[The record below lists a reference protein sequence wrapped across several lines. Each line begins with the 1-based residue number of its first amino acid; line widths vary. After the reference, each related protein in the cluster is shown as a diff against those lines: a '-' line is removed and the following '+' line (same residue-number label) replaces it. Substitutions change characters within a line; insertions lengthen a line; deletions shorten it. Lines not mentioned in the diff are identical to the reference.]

1 MAGTI
6 LTSRGHRIC
15 QRRGT
20 SISPR
25 RHPSRRIPR
34 RKPPAAGIYWVAQG
48 YLASCV
54 VRAAPFAL
62 LRNSRKTECGAKQF
76 LACLVVR
83 AAPFALL
90 RNSRKTERG
99 AKQFLACLVVRA
111 APFALLRNSRKT
123 ERGAKQFLACLVVRA
138 APFALLR
145 NSRKTECGAKQ
156 FLASFCGARRTLC
169 AFKHVWAARALHNS
183 LSNEVN
189 WRVSRAAAYPPRAPW
204 SPPA

>member
-62 LRNSRKTECGAKQF
+62 LTNSRKTECGAKQF
-76 LACLVVR
+76 PASCVVR

-90 RNSRKTERG
+90 TNSRKTECG
-99 AKQFLACLVVRA
+99 AKQFPASCVVRA
-111 APFALLRNSRKT
+111 APFALLT
-123 ERGAKQFLACLVVRA
+123 
-138 APFALLR
+138 

-156 FLASFCGARRTLC
+156 FLASCVVR
-169 AFKHVWAARALHNS
+169 AAPFALLSTSGPHALHNS

-189 WRVSRAAAYPPRAPW
+189 WLVSRAAAYQPRDPW